1 MNNDTLT
8 SEEPSVCDK
17 DEAQKEEEVIII
29 PHNNIYKDPRS
40 TIQSVVFVD

>member
-17 DEAQKEEEVIII
+17 DEAQEEQEVKIKFSFEKTSDIGFII
-29 PHNNIYKDPRS
+29 KMC
-40 TIQSVVFVD
+40 VM